1 MDLIGPLISMIV
13 PIIIVI
19 FCFLYFT
26 RMIKEI
32 AGPAKRKQF
41 SPQNVGDRMKKY
53 IFQAAKANPSKAK
66 VLKLRRTK
74 FNEGGTIGTISG
86 IVTTGDV
93 TRFVFRKTFGRRQV
107 LYCPTSMHS
116 SLHHREVF
124 IDGISLENLSG
135 FFFPVPYEGANW
147 NAYTMTND
155 AFKKDIKRLQRM
167 DIQQIELEE
176 TAAAMIGE
184 YGAEDIIRRTED
196 LPLEEVDENEQYA

>member
-1 MDLIGPLISMIV
+1 MDLIGPLISIMV
-13 PIIIVI
+13 PVIIVI
-19 FCFLYFT
+19 FCFLYF
-26 RMIKEI
+26 MKMMKEL

-53 IFQAAKANPSKAK
+53 IILAAKANPNKSK

-74 FNEGGTIGTISG
+74 YNEGGNIGRIYGVT
-86 IVTTGDV
+86 TTGDV
-93 TRFVFRKTFGRRQV
+93 TRFVFRQFMGRRQV
-107 LYCPTSMHS
+107 LYCPTAMHS

-124 IDGISLENLSG
+124 IDAISLENLSG
-135 FFFPVPYEGANW
+135 FYFPVPYQGENW
-147 NAYTMTND
+147 DTYVLTSD

-184 YGAEDIIRRTED
+184 YGADEIIRRTED
-196 LPLEEVDENEQYA
+196 LPIEEMSEDEQYA

>member
-1 MDLIGPLISMIV
+1 MDLIGPLISIMV
-13 PIIIVI
+13 PVIIVI

-26 RMIKEI
+26 RMIKDI

-41 SPQNVGDRMKKY
+41 SPENVGDRMKKY
-53 IFQAAKANPSKAK
+53 IFKAAMANPNKSRI
-66 VLKLRRTK
+66 LKLRRTK
-74 FNEGGTIGTISG
+74 FNEGGNIGKICG
-86 IVTTGDV
+86 VVTTGDV

-107 LYCPTSMHS
+107 LYCPSKMHS

-147 NAYTMTND
+147 DAYTLGNS

-196 LPLEEVDENEQYA
+196 LPLETVDEDEQYA